1 MKLRQIFIVIGVIG
15 IIGGAFGLNRFLASQ
30 KKDPQKKPTI
40 TQKRFVRTEKVSY
53 SDVPTEIVAYG
64 RVTSAQPLDLITE
77 VAGRIKQGEVTL
89 KAGQKFQKGALIFS
103 TDETE
108 AKLTLQA
115 SKSAFMKQVAS
126 ILPDFKI
133 DYSTSYDK
141 WNQYFQQIEVDK
153 PLPELPQPASAK
165 EKTYLAMKDIFTQYY
180 NIKSTEERLSKYKF
194 FAPFNGSVSEVFLET
209 GSFAGVGG
217 KVARIVKTDQLEL
230 RAAVETSD
238 IQWITIG
245 KEVDVS
251 TEDGTM
257 TWKGRIVRIND
268 VVNQTTQSLDVF
280 IAVQPNKFPIYDGM
294 YLKATIPGI
303 MVKGGMVMPR
313 NAVFD
318 GNKVFVIEQD
328 SILKTKEIK
337 IHKINKES
345 IVFSGL
351 PVDSDLVYEQLINAQ
366 ENTKMFK
373 LEKKQ

>member
-1 MKLRQIFIVIGVIG
+1 MKLRQILIVIGIMG
-15 IIGGAFGLNRFLASQ
+15 IIGGAYGINRFLASQ
-30 KKDPQKKPTI
+30 KKDPQKKPSI
-40 TQKRFVRTEKVSY
+40 AQKRFVRTEKVRY
-53 SDVPTEIVAYG
+53 SDIPTEIVAYG

-77 VAGRIKQGEVTL
+77 VAGRIKQGEITL
-89 KAGQKFQKGALIFS
+89 KAGQKFQKGALIFA
-103 TDETE
+103 TDDTE

-115 SKSAFMKQVAS
+115 TKSSFMKQVAA

-133 DYSTSYDK
+133 DYPASYEK

-180 NIKSTEERLSKYKF
+180 NIKSAEERLAKYKF
-194 FAPFNGSVSEVFLET
+194 YAPFNGSISEVFLEI

-230 RAAVETSD
+230 RASVETSD
-238 IQWITIG
+238 IQWIGIG
-245 KEVDVS
+245 KEVEVS

-257 TWKGRIVRIND
+257 TWKGRILRIND

-280 IAVQPNKFPIYDGM
+280 IAIQPNKFAIYDGM

-303 MVKGGMVMPR
+303 MVKGGMLIPR

-318 GNKVFVIEQD
+318 GNKVFVIEED
-328 SILKTKEIK
+328 SILKSKEIK
-337 IHKINKES
+337 IHKINKET
-345 IVFSGL
+345 IIFSGI
-351 PVDSDLVYEQLINAQ
+351 PAGADLVYEQLINAQ

-373 LEKKQ
+373 LENK